1 MFVVFRMLLLTR
13 LCVFFVLVNTAA
25 RTFLTISRCMY
36 GQLGRGSGS
45 CSPSLALISE
55 LHGVAS
61 ISAGEFHAV
70 AINAKGTMYAWGYNK
85 DGQLGNGSTSN
96 R

>member
-1 MFVVFRMLLLTR
+1 
-13 LCVFFVLVNTAA
+13 
-25 RTFLTISRCMY
+25 MY

-55 LHGVAS
+55 LHGVTS

-70 AINAKGTMYAWGYNK
+70 AINSKGTMYAWGYNK

>member
-1 MFVVFRMLLLTR
+1 MVQCCALFSPSLTTCMANLAVF
-13 LCVFFVLVNTAA
+13 C
-25 RTFLTISRCMY
+25 
-36 GQLGRGSGS
+36 RGSGS
-45 CSPSLALISE
+45 CILIIT
-55 LHGVAS
+55 LIFKLNGVTS

-70 AINAKGTMYAWGYNK
+70 AIKRRALCTSGGYNK